1 MEEETGK
8 DDLGGG
14 LPAYR
19 EAGEGIGLSG
29 QGLWMGPGAWSQLP
43 APLALPHSASS
54 HPHTLQRLVQGLP
67 GGGDGCWP
75 PERPPQVL
83 PHLPGVAGPSPGG
96 GRQWPGHP
104 APASSQVTWAVGS
117 VVTAVTAGGCQH
129 PRRRGAPAQ
138 APTLLPSQGPDLGLW
153 WRGGSRRR
161 SRNLR
166 GASSGS
172 RGPSLLFHKPGP
184 SQEQCRT

>member
-67 GGGDGCWP
+67 GGGTAAGLQKGP
-75 PERPPQVL
+75 PKSSPTCQEWQGPPLAVGDSGLGTPRPPPL
-83 PHLPGVAGPSPGG
+83 RLPG
-96 GRQWPGHP
+96 Q
-104 APASSQVTWAVGS
+104 
-117 VVTAVTAGGCQH
+117 
-129 PRRRGAPAQ
+129 
-138 APTLLPSQGPDLGLW
+138 
-153 WRGGSRRR
+153 
-161 SRNLR
+161 
-166 GASSGS
+166 
-172 RGPSLLFHKPGP
+172 
-184 SQEQCRT
+184 

>member
-67 GGGDGCWP
+67 GGGGRLLASREAPPSPPPPARSGRALPWRWETVAWAPRARLLSGYLGSRLCGDGSDGWRLSAP
-75 PERPPQVL
+75 S
-83 PHLPGVAGPSPGG
+83 SPGG
-96 GRQWPGHP
+96 
-104 APASSQVTWAVGS
+104 
-117 VVTAVTAGGCQH
+117 
-129 PRRRGAPAQ
+129 
-138 APTLLPSQGPDLGLW
+138 
-153 WRGGSRRR
+153 
-161 SRNLR
+161 
-166 GASSGS
+166 SGS
-172 RGPSLLFHKPGP
+172 GPHAATLPRP
-184 SQEQCRT
+184 